1 MTTTVNGR
9 AHEAPA
15 DLTLLTWLREVLDLT
30 SVKEGCTDGSCG
42 TCLVRVDGRT
52 VKACTR
58 AASTVAGKHVTTA
71 EGLAERERA
80 AIVSAF
86 EQEGA
91 VQCGFCMPGFAMTT
105 TALLDANPD
114 PTRDEV
120 VRALRSNVCR
130 CTGYRMVEDAV
141 LRTGRIL
148 RGEEEV
154 AAAPERISMSDRA
167 PRPDAAAEGARHRPL
182 HRRHPAGGDG
192 ARHRAALGV
201 PAGGGRG
208 PRRQPRSRAPRLPR
222 GAHRRRRAGE
232 RHRPPRRRLGRA
244 RGGGR
249 HHPLRRRRP
258 GARRVRPRTQPGRGR
273 RADRRQVHRARAG
286 HQPAAGAGARGAT
299 AAPGRQRADPRGG
312 RPRRRAGR
320 PGRVRLRRLQH
331 LPHAVAGARLH
342 GAGVRR
348 GPAVGRR
355 RGRGVHLRAVG
366 LRRAA
371 RDRADARPAA
381 REGARALD
389 ARRRRLRRQGG
400 HERAA
405 PRGAG
410 GLAHRAAGEGQVLP
424 RREPRLPRQA
434 APDGPRDDP
443 GLRRRRPA
451 HRARGPD
458 RRGHRRLRVARRA
471 RPAAR
476 GDARRRPVQLPELP
490 LRGPGG
496 LHEQPGVG
504 CLPRV
509 RGGPER
515 VRPGEQHHPARRE
528 GRHRPLGV
536 PLPQRDPARPG
547 AAQRADRRR
556 RHRARR
562 VPRGPQARLR
572 RRPPRRAG
580 GGVQE
585 QRSRDGRARHRACPD
600 LRRAGRRARAH
611 LGRRH
616 GPGRLPDGDAHAL
629 RDGARPAGP
638 GRRRGSR
645 TPSAPRMPARPR
657 HPGRPSSPA
666 RRCVA
671 RRSA

>member
-1 MTTTVNGR
+1 MTTTVNGQ

-105 TALLDANPD
+105 TALLEANPD

-154 AAAPERISMSDRA
+154 AAAPERIRMSDRA
-167 PRPDAAAEGARHRPL
+167 PRPDAAGKVLGTGLYTDDIRLEGMVHATALRSAYPRAVVEALDVSRARAHPDCLAVLTAADVPENVIGHLVDDWDVLVAEGATTRYV
-182 HRRHPAGGDG
+182 GD
-192 ARHRAALGV
+192 ALALV
-201 PAGGGRG
+201 VCAHE
-208 PRRQPRSRAPRLPR
+208 RSLDEVA
-222 GAHRRRRAGE
+222 
-232 RHRPPRRRLGRA
+232 
-244 RGGGR
+244 
-249 HHPLRRRRP
+249 
-258 GARRVRPRTQPGRGR
+258 

-286 HQPAAGAGARGAT
+286 HQPAAGAGARRAP
-299 AAPGRQRADPRGG
+299 APPGRQRADPRGG

-320 PGRVRLRRLQH
+320 PGRVRLRRLEH

-342 GAGVRR
+342 GAGVRG

-381 REGARALD
+381 GEGARALD
-389 ARRRRLRRQGG
+389 ARRRR
-400 HERAA
+400 ASA
-405 PRGAG
+405 
-410 GLAHRAAGEGQVLP
+410 
-424 RREPRLPRQA
+424 
-434 APDGPRDDP
+434 
-443 GLRRRRPA
+443 
-451 HRARGPD
+451 
-458 RRGHRRLRVARRA
+458 ARR
-471 RPAAR
+471 
-476 GDARRRPVQLPELP
+476 
-490 LRGPGG
+490 
-496 LHEQPGVG
+496 
-504 CLPRV
+504 
-509 RGGPER
+509 
-515 VRPGEQHHPARRE
+515 
-528 GRHRPLGV
+528 
-536 PLPQRDPARPG
+536 
-547 AAQRADRRR
+547 
-556 RHRARR
+556 
-562 VPRGPQARLR
+562 
-572 RRPPRRAG
+572 
-580 GGVQE
+580 
-585 QRSRDGRARHRACPD
+585 
-600 LRRAGRRARAH
+600 
-611 LGRRH
+611 
-616 GPGRLPDGDAHAL
+616 
-629 RDGARPAGP
+629 
-638 GRRRGSR
+638 
-645 TPSAPRMPARPR
+645 T
-657 HPGRPSSPA
+657 
-666 RRCVA
+666 
-671 RRSA
+671 